1 MKKKI
6 IDGSGKVLFE
16 PADYNVLR
24 ITDDELQKTYLEVGI
39 SGTDVDVARQILGGD
54 WRIPTSAEMQELET
68 NCTWTF
74 DSTRGGYV
82 VSGNGN
88 SIFLKS
94 TIGSSYGNYMTAN
107 SEPSNRKTYYSLY
120 FHSAGKSNLFKTR
133 FQETAVRPVS
143 ATQGVDLGLS
153 VKWASANIGANGFVS
168 ETEIGMMVAFG
179 ELTSKTTYTW
189 DNYMCKEI
197 ECGTSA
203 DPLMGYYE
211 ELEETDHYLN
221 TRGLN
226 IVRKQINDKIDEVE
240 KGMPQPTPIADA
252 DETVQHVLGQEV
264 QDNQVVVQPRS
275 INELSDGSR
284 VADLEEWQRSLGIF
298 SIQRG
303 TEEGSWIINV
313 LDAE

>member
-6 IDGSGKVLFE
+6 IDGSGKVLFD

-24 ITDDELQKTYLEVGI
+24 ITDDELQKTYIDKGI
-39 SGTDVDVARQILGGD
+39 SGTKYDAARQILGGD
-54 WRIPTSAEMQELET
+54 WRIPTSAEMDELIN
-68 NCTWTF
+68 NCTF
-74 DSTRGGYV
+74 TRDNDNKTTTITGP
-82 VSGNGN
+82 NGN
-88 SIFLKS
+88 SIILNRSDATYKFINASQLTTKKEGYHVVKGMY
-94 TIGSSYGNYMTAN
+94 I
-107 SEPSNRKTYYSLY
+107 SEYRDITVQNNIRITVIAWYI
-120 FHSAGKSNLFKTR
+120 
-133 FQETAVRPVS
+133 PVS
-143 ATQGVDLGLS
+143 NTKGVDLGLS
-153 VKWASANIGANGFVS
+153 VRWANGFLGS
-168 ETEIGMMVAFG
+168 NGITDLGQPFHWGEIVPYN
-179 ELTSKTTYTW
+179 KTLVTTQ
-189 DNYMCKEI
+189 EQ
-197 ECGTSA
+197 CGTSA

-252 DETVQHVLGQEV
+252 DETVHHVLGQEV